1 MKSPFA
7 ILLAVVV
14 LIAPT
19 NEDDEETIPF
29 AAESELPTPS
39 TRTAPERPQSVGDA
53 TQAEVVI
60 VSTSV
65 TTEEGSTAELPQEI
79 QERIESG
86 EGVVVITAEAGG
98 GSGFGGGGP
107 GGAGGPNF
115 EALQE
120 AMESNPEIQDLM
132 QRAQSGEMAQADQAR
147 LRDLMQDALADAGIE
162 VPGGRQGG
170 GFGAPPI
177 TGTISA
183 ISGSIVTI
191 EHDDDSGLST
201 DVEVSDGTNITV
213 IKELTPADLSA
224 GDNVAGAVQRGEGG
238 RIFIISLAVVP
249 EQQGQGGGFRGFFGA
264 FGENNDATNLSNIN
278 GTIAEI
284 NDQTISVETDQG
296 TLRLATNDEST
307 ITSSDSGTLADIA
320 EGMAAIAFGGPD
332 RRPRIPPPTGRYT
345 RHEACGWAPRRP
357 RPVTIQDMMMQLTQ
371 AGSAADGRM
380 DRFDGRMDRF
390 EARLDEIGEE
400 LKIRSMTMQEL
411 LETCRRG
418 FGFQTSN
425 D

>member
-14 LIAPT
+14 LFGIIIGAAAIFFLAPT
-19 NEDDEETIPF
+19 GEEDEETISF
-29 AAESELPTPS
+29 AAESDLPTPT
-39 TRTAPERPQSVGDA
+39 TRNAPVPPQSVGDA
-53 TQAEVVI
+53 TQADVVI

-65 TTEEGSTAELPQEI
+65 VTEEGSTAELPQEI
-79 QERIESG
+79 QERIERG

-98 GSGFGGGGP
+98 GGGFGGGRAG

-120 AMESNPEIQDLM
+120 AMESNPEIQELM
-132 QRAQSGEMAQADQAR
+132 QRAQSGEMSQADQAR
-147 LRDLMQDALADAGIE
+147 LRDLMQEVLSETGIE

-170 GFGAPPI
+170 GFGTPPI

-224 GDNVAGAVQRGEGG
+224 GDTVAGTVQRGEGG

-296 TLRLATNDEST
+296 TLRLTTNDEST
-307 ITSSDSGTLADIA
+307 IISSDTGTLADIA
-320 EGMAAIAFGGPD
+320 EGMAAIAFGGDPLNNLVVGPED
-332 RRPRIPPPTGRYT
+332 LLQQGGNPGT
-345 RHEACGWAPRRP
+345 RG
-357 RPVTIQDMMMQLTQ
+357 L
-371 AGSAADGRM
+371 GG
-380 DRFDGRMDRF
+380 G
-390 EARLDEIGEE
+390 
-400 LKIRSMTMQEL
+400 
-411 LETCRRG
+411 RRG
-418 FGFQTSN
+418 QGQ
-425 D
+425 